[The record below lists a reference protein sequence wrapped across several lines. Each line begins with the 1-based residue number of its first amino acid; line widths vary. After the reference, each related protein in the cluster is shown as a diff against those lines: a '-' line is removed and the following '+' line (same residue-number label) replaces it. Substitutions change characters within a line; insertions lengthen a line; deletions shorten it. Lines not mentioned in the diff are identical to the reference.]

1 MNKNKFER
9 GNVMR
14 KKDRHRLIIRL
25 LNEFAIEKQEDFVE
39 ILKKHGVEVTQ
50 ATISRDI
57 KELKLVKIP
66 AADGNYRYSLP
77 QESNE
82 DLFNKLLRLLKTA
95 CIAIDSMDKMIMI
108 KTIPGN
114 ASAVGN
120 LLDKCFKEELFGLL
134 NDDDS
139 ILMILRTEQDCATI
153 YQKLRNF

>member
-1 MNKNKFER
+1 
-9 GNVMR
+9 MR

-77 QESNE
+77 QE
-82 DLFNKLLRLLKTA
+82 
-95 CIAIDSMDKMIMI
+95 
-108 KTIPGN
+108 
-114 ASAVGN
+114 
-120 LLDKCFKEELFGLL
+120 
-134 NDDDS
+134 
-139 ILMILRTEQDCATI
+139 
-153 YQKLRNF
+153 

>member
-1 MNKNKFER
+1 
-9 GNVMR
+9 MR

-25 LNEFAIEKQEDFVE
+25 LNEFGIEKQEDFVE

-66 AADGNYRYSLP
+66 DADGNYRYSLP

-134 NDDDS
+134 NVDDS